1 MGEQVAARSKK
12 KITDKSLMN
21 IELDLPVI
29 RVDKEADNGDFRCRC
44 A

>member
-1 MGEQVAARSKK
+1 VAARLKK

-29 RVDKEADNGDFRCRC
+29 RVDKEAYGF
-44 A
+44 

>member
-29 RVDKEADNGDFRCRC
+29 RVDKEAYGF
-44 A
+44 